1 MYGRGKG
8 RGKGSAGAPDASVAK
23 GGSESCTRLTPT
35 SHHTHARARAKP
47 KLLSSFLSSL
57 PPSGRVETTAG
68 GHGTVISLFPLFP
81 LRLYKFPPF
90 APSPIFL
97 CLLFG
102 LNGNQPPLL
111 FFLPFP
117 SAVEA
122 AFFSS
127 SFWFSSEHEMR
138 FI

>member
-1 MYGRGKG
+1 MAGR
-8 RGKGSAGAPDASVAK
+8 KGSAGAPDASVAK

-35 SHHTHARARAKP
+35 PHIHTHTRPSQAKAP
-47 KLLSSFLSSL
+47 FFISFVSL

-111 FFLPFP
+111 FSLPFP

-127 SFWFSSEHEMR
+127 SFWFSS
-138 FI
+138 